1 MTFKQKLAQT
11 LISEIEL
18 CREIAI
24 EPKGENPETH
34 KIKWNSMARE
44 AEVIAETMF
53 GIDSMLDHREIIL
66 ELKKIV
72 DGKKG

>member
-11 LISEIEL
+11 LISEIEI
-18 CREIAI
+18 CREIALD
-24 EPKGENPETH
+24 PRGEDPETH
-34 KIKWNSMARE
+34 KIKWNAMARG
-44 AEVIAETMF
+44 AENIAETMF
-53 GIDSMLDHREIIL
+53 GIDSMLDYREIIL